1 MNLYE
6 LTEQQADLVAQM
18 YLHVDDDGV
27 IADDFCDL
35 LDGAQMAIEQK
46 LVAIQCIRLRA
57 QAERDMYQ
65 REIDRLEKK
74 AKSSQN
80 LDLRLKA
87 YIESFMVRTEQ
98 KQVQAGTF
106 KFRMQKNAPRLI
118 IDESAVP
125 PDFVTIETVSKINKE
140 AIKDCLKKG
149 ETLSFAHL
157 EHTETLRV
165 A

>member
-6 LTEQQADLVAQM
+6 LTQQQEELISQM
-18 YLHVDDDGV
+18 YLHTDEDGV

-57 QAERDMYQ
+57 QADREMYQ
-65 REIDRLEKK
+65 KEIDRLEKK
-74 AKSSQN
+74 ARSSQN
-80 LDLRLKA
+80 LDLRLKE
-87 YIESFMVRTEQ
+87 YIESFMRRTEQ
-98 KQVQAGTF
+98 KQVHAGTF
-106 KFRMQKNAPRLI
+106 KFRLQKNAPRLI
-118 IDESAVP
+118 VDESAVP
-125 PDFVTIETVSKINKE
+125 SDFVKIETVQKIDKE

-149 ETLSFAHL
+149 ETFSFAHL